1 MLEDYARE
9 RGLARADGEPSE
21 REAAVMSCGKP
32 HETPCS
38 EVLDRIYDSSTVSW
52 TEPTCSEIRQ
62 HLDECGP
69 CLREYGLEEAVKK
82 LVHKSCGC
90 DAVPQDLR
98 SKVLGRIEQVRASLT
113 E

>member
-1 MLEDYARE
+1 
-9 RGLARADGEPSE
+9 
-21 REAAVMSCGKP
+21 MSCGKP

-38 EVLDRIYDSSTVSW
+38 EVLGRIYDYLDGELDQSG
-52 TEPTCSEIRQ
+52 CSDIRQ

-82 LVHKSCGC
+82 LVHKSCGS
-90 DAVPQDLR
+90 DPVPQDLR
-98 SKVLGRIEQVRASLT
+98 AKVLGRIEQVRASLT